1 MAMAKKYYFYIV
13 SFVRK
18 RQNGFFERSLLH
30 LHHECCYHIQFNTSQ
45 SLQVNETNQLSDE
58 NIWMKRNEK
67 KSGILLDT
75 FLGVTENDNFHFF
88 PSLSFLWFAWKT
100 LTKKRTSK
108 REQWSEKKAKMI
120 VAQRYHWWEPATERT
135 SEIEWD
141 LNLYSPVSS
150 RLCAWFVSFRSPFEY
165 KISVEK
171 IISGHSIYW
180 MGIACYCSEMNI
192 LLASCSRFWFQFS
205 VLFLSLDK
213 LWRTSFY
220 IHRE

>member
-1 MAMAKKYYFYIV
+1 MIISIF
-13 SFVRK
+13 SLRSHFCDSL
-18 RQNGFFERSLLH
+18 ERR
-30 LHHECCYHIQFNTSQ
+30 
-45 SLQVNETNQLSDE
+45 
-58 NIWMKRNEK
+58 WRRNEHQ
-67 KSGILLDT
+67 S
-75 FLGVTENDNFHFF
+75 ENNE
-88 PSLSFLWFAWKT
+88 A
-100 LTKKRTSK
+100 R
-108 REQWSEKKAKMI
+108 KKAKMI
-120 VAQRYHWWEPATERT
+120 VAQHCHWWEPATEHT

-141 LNLYSPVSS
+141 LNLYSPLSS

-205 VLFLSLDK
+205 ELFLSLDK

-220 IHRE
+220 IHRESGILFSAWFSARERESNSWKLPNNTSLRGDRL